1 MRHPWNRRRF
11 LAATLLASAYAPSR
25 RPSAALAR
33 RNPRV
38 LVIGAGVSG
47 LGAARELGR
56 QGFEVTVVEG
66 RDRIGGRIWT
76 DRSLGAPVDMGAGWI
91 EEIDGNPVTELAKEY
106 GAQHALSD
114 DESWALHDVNGSIVS
129 DSSADEIDEATEEI
143 GEELEELAEELSE
156 DISVEEGIRRI
167 VAGEEM
173 SAFDERALEWI
184 ISVVIEGSAA
194 APASRLSLREGDDEG
209 FDGEDHLVHGGYDAI
224 AKGLATGVDVRLSH
238 EVHRIAHDR
247 NGVRVETSQGS
258 FEADYAVVT
267 LPLGV
272 LRAGTVEFSPAL
284 PESKR
289 QALQSLDMGLANKV
303 VLSFPRAFW
312 PQSTHYLGYISETR
326 GEFSSFVNLFP
337 FLRRPILVSYLSGD
351 YALSIEPLSDEET
364 AGRAMRV
371 LRTMYGRSIPEPDAV
386 RITRWGQDRFTM
398 GAYSYVVVGGVARAY
413 DVLAEPISNRLFF
426 AGEGTNR
433 LYPATV
439 HGAFLSGVREANRI
453 AKL

>member
-1 MRHPWNRRRF
+1 MIHHLKNLSNRGASMRHPWNRRRF

-194 APASRLSLREGDDEG
+194 APASRLSLRE
-209 FDGEDHLVHGGYDAI
+209 
-224 AKGLATGVDVRLSH
+224 GVDVRLSH